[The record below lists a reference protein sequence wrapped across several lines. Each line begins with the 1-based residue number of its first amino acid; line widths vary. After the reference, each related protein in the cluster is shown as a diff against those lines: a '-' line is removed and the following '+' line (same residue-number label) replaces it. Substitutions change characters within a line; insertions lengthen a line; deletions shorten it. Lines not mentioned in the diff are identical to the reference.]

1 MLLWVFFVVLILTSG
16 SHCSL
21 PPSPPFRM
29 QRHVDAIFTT
39 NYRKLLSQLYAR
51 KVIQDIMNKQ
61 GERNQ
66 EQRARLSRQEDSMW
80 AEDKQMALESILQGF
95 PRMKPSAET

>member
-1 MLLWVFFVVLILTSG
+1 MLLWVLFLILILTSG

-21 PPSPPFRM
+21 PPAPPFRM

-61 GERNQ
+61 GERIQ

-80 AEDKQMALESILQGF
+80 TEDKQMTLESILQGF
-95 PRMKPSAET
+95 PRMKPSADA